1 MLNVFKSAIKNKAN
15 KIYFIVLFVLFIII
29 CFYLNLD
36 DIVYNY
42 YNSKIEAEGI
52 TEKSKTI
59 LIQEVINLSE
69 KDVKDIKQIHHVINV
84 TTKEMESSLL
94 GTIKFYEIFVDDW
107 KNVNSVIK
115 ELDNKGIRC
124 SRAVIGNYYDTLFN
138 NYENIQFVLKISGI
152 FIVIVF
158 SLLFINCWKNIFKNE
173 EKNINILKIIGY
185 RNSKINIVKFNIFI
199 VVSFITFAISFI
211 TTKICFIILI

>member
-1 MLNVFKSAIKNKAN
+1 MLNIFKSFIKNKAN

-36 DIVYNY
+36 DIAYNY

-69 KDVKDIKQIHHVINV
+69 KEVKDIKQIDHVINV
-84 TTKEMESSLL
+84 TNKEMESSLL
-94 GTIKFYEIFVDDW
+94 GTIKFYEISVDDW

-124 SRAVIGNYYDTLFN
+124 SRAVIGDYYDTLFN

-152 FIVIVF
+152 LIVIVF

-173 EKNINILKIIGY
+173 EKNISILKTIGY
-185 RNSKINIVKFNIFI
+185 RNSKINIIKFNIFI
-199 VVSFITFAISFI
+199 VVSFITFVLSFI
-211 TTKICFIILI
+211 TTKICFIILL